1 MTDWKPGD
9 TVTFTLTGTIANIN
23 DGLATIEYSGIPLKV
38 HVSHILGTPEQ
49 AKRERIM
56 EVLRREFSAFEF
68 HASRDSEQG
77 FFWMI
82 TQELPSEWLDEQVG
96 RIRARIKEL
105 EEQG

>member
-9 TVTFTLTGTIANIN
+9 TVSFIETGTITHIAGDI
-23 DGLATIEYSGIPLKV
+23 ATIDVRGIPHV
-38 HVSHILGTPEQ
+38 MHVSHILGTPEQ